1 MVTLAAQ
8 ACAPP
13 RAPPFQAPPG
23 APESP
28 RRGARLDRVIRAETA
43 VARRTS
49 SRWKWPRNALAN
61 ETRPSTRAALPPGAC
76 AGPRP
81 RILTARPC
89 AAPVHVGD
97 AGWPRGRGSSAV
109 ARRAGF
115 GAGGPRGPAGRR
127 AAAATA
133 QWPDAMIW
141 SACRRRSG
149 ASGRPG
155 RPQPRAEAFG
165 REPPVVHRGPMRRP
179 PGLAGGS
186 QAYGA
191 HVEAPPRSCDARALS
206 RAMPRVTK
214 RL

>member
-1 MVTLAAQ
+1 MLA
-8 ACAPP
+8 CCEDRPRSAPAP
-13 RAPPFQAPPG
+13 RAAAPPG

-28 RRGARLDRVIRAETA
+28 RCGARLDRVIRAEAT

-49 SRWKWPRNALAN
+49 GRWKWPRNALAN
-61 ETRPSTRAALPPGAC
+61 ETRPSARAALPPGAC

-81 RILTARPC
+81 RTHTARPC
-89 AAPVHVGD
+89 AAPVHGGG

-109 ARRAGF
+109 ARRASF

-141 SACRRRSG
+141 PTCRRRSA

-155 RPQPRAEAFG
+155 RPRPRAEAFG

-191 HVEAPPRSCDARALS
+191 HVEAPPRSQETN
-206 RAMPRVTK
+206 VTNLV
-214 RL
+214 RLCLG